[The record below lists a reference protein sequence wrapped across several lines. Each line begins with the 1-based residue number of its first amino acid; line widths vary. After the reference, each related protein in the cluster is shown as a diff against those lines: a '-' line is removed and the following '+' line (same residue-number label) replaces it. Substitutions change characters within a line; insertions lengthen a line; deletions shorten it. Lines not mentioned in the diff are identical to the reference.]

1 MCKSFPGVGG
11 LDHCVLRDRSF
22 LPQDIIM
29 GGDSVQ
35 VSLKAFRDNSA
46 WTIHFLLKGLLCT
59 REALREKPPG
69 QKSVPISS
77 TSMLVSSVN
86 LSHQPRVT

>member
-11 LDHCVLRDRSF
+11 LGHCVLRDRSF

-29 GGDSVQ
+29 GGVSVVQ
-35 VSLKAFRDNSA
+35 VSLKAFGDNSA
-46 WTIHFLLKGLLCT
+46 WSIHFLLKGLLST

-77 TSMLVSSVN
+77 ACLLT
-86 LSHQPRVT
+86 LST